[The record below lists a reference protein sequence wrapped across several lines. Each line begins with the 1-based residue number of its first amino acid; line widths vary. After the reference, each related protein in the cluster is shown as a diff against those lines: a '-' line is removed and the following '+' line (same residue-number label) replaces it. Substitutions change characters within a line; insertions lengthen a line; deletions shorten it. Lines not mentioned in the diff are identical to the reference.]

1 MRVTIAVDE
10 AAVDGYSP
18 AVRPDTSGIGIN
30 YADQVLKPLKLT
42 LPDGRKVSARR
53 RGLKI
58 MVTIGDKS
66 GEAVMRRIEHGPD
79 TRVIFEKA
87 LVEAARLAGAT
98 LTRESGAVHLD
109 V

>member
-18 AVRPDTSGIGIN
+18 AARPDASGIGIN
-30 YADQVLKPLKLT
+30 YADQVLKPLKAT

-98 LTRESGAVHLD
+98 LTREPGAVHLD